1 MPAGPCP
8 NERVKPAAFPIALC
22 AVLLAAPATAGAQ
35 EGAEALA
42 DKYHCFMCHRVEVRH
57 VGPAFSEVARRYKE
71 DPRAL
76 EKLSAKVRRG
86 GTGNWGTL
94 SMPANDVREADLHT
108 LLRWVLARS

>member
-1 MPAGPCP
+1 MEG
-8 NERVKPAAFPIALC
+8 VKPFACSIAL
-22 AVLLAAPATAGAQ
+22 AAALLAAPVAALAD

-42 DKYHCFMCHRVEVRH
+42 DRYHCFTCHRVEVRH

-94 SMPANDVREADLHT
+94 SMPPNDVREADLHT